1 MRPALKGEQFASA
14 LVLWQKQHG
23 RQHLPWQHTG
33 DAYKVWLSEVM
44 LQQTQ
49 VATVLAYYA
58 KFLQAYPAVADLAA
72 APEQDVM
79 QLWAGLGYYTRARNL
94 HACAKQVV
102 GRFGGNFPRT
112 VAELESLPG
121 IGQSTAGA
129 IASLAY
135 GVQAPILDGNVKR
148 VFCRYYG
155 VEGYAEQTP
164 IKKKLWAIAAENV
177 PVAEPGVYNQALMD
191 LGATCC
197 LPRNP
202 ACAACPLMDSCEALR
217 KGMVGQLPTPKPKKP
232 RPELYFISLIVQ
244 DEHGRVLLELQ
255 TGKGIW
261 QSLWTPPCAA
271 CSVQPAKAELFSL
284 VDQWIEQYGL
294 GGSDS
299 DSQPVKP
306 ALLGQI
312 ETLND
317 QPWLVHELT
326 HRKMHFKVLV
336 LVLKLPGARVGF
348 YGADEKPVP
357 KIVHKLM
364 GRLDLLGQSTQGAVA
379 KQNALDF

>member
-135 GVQAPILDGNVKR
+135 GVRAPILDGNVKR

-336 LVLKLPGARVGF
+336 LKLPGARVGF

>member
-1 MRPALKGEQFASA
+1 LKVLKGEQFSSA

-58 KFLQAYPAVADLAA
+58 KFLQAYPTVADLAA

-94 HACAKQVV
+94 HACAKQVMT
-102 GRFGGNFPRT
+102 RFGGNFPRT

-135 GVQAPILDGNVKR
+135 GVSAAILDGNVKR

-155 VEGYAEQTP
+155 IEGYAEQTS

-202 ACAACPLMDSCEALR
+202 ACSVCPLIDSCEALR

-232 RPELYFISLIVQ
+232 RPELHFISLIAQ
-244 DEHGRVLLELQ
+244 DEHDRVLLELQ
-255 TGKGIW
+255 TGQGVW
-261 QSLWTPPCAA
+261 QSLWTPPCVA
-271 CSVQPAKAELFSL
+271 CNGQPSKGEFLSL
-284 VDQWIEQYGL
+284 VDQWVEQYGL
-294 GGSDS
+294 ADS
-299 DSQPVKP
+299 DVRQV
-306 ALLGQI
+306 LRGQI
-312 ETLND
+312 EALHV

-336 LVLKLPGARVGF
+336 LKLPGARAGF
-348 YGADEKPVP
+348 YAVDEKPVP

-364 GRLDLLGQSTQGAVA
+364 AQVEQLERSTQGAMT

>member
-1 MRPALKGEQFASA
+1 MRSTLKGEQFASV

-49 VATVLAYYA
+49 VTTVLAYYS
-58 KFLQAYPAVADLAA
+58 KFLQAYPTVVDLAL

-102 GRFGGNFPRT
+102 ARFDGNFPRT

-155 VEGYAEQTP
+155 VEGYAEQAP

-202 ACAACPLMDSCEALR
+202 VCSACPVMDSCEALR

-244 DEHGRVLLELQ
+244 DQHGRVLLELQ
-255 TGKGIW
+255 TGKGVW
-261 QSLWTPPCAA
+261 QSLWTPPCAP
-271 CSVQPAKAELFSL
+271 CDVLPAKAELLLL
-284 VDQWIEQYGL
+284 VDQWIERYGL
-294 GGSDS
+294 ADSDS
-299 DSQPVKP
+299 DFDARQ
-306 ALLGQI
+306 ALLAQLDVL
-312 ETLND
+312 TV

-336 LVLKLPGARVGF
+336 LKLPGVQAGF
-348 YGADEKPVP
+348 YNVDEKPVP
-357 KIVHKLM
+357 KIVHKLIGQLEQM
-364 GRLDLLGQSTQGAVA
+364 GRSAQGAVA
-379 KQNALDF
+379 K